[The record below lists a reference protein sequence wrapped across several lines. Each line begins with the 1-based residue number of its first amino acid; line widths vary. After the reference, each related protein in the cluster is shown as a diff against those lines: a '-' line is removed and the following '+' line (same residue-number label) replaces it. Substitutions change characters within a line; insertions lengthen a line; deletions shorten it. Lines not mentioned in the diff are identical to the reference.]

1 MIDYID
7 LIIDFTDLILLALSG
22 AISVFSI
29 VILKGL
35 KRVRAIIDEIER
47 AIEDGKLTREE
58 ILEIIKRFKGE

>member
-7 LIIDFTDLILLALSG
+7 LIILALSG

-35 KRVRAIIDEIER
+35 KRARAIIDEIER

>member
-7 LIIDFTDLILLALSG
+7 LIILAFSG

-35 KRVRAIIDEIER
+35 KRARAIIDEIER